1 MLRGFEKIKTSI
13 NFSGFKLFSQDEKKK
28 NRPNKKRMDL
38 KINIYFLCQIQF
50 LPRWVH
56 DQRCSRLDQYPD
68 DAKSSLTLLPS

>member
-38 KINIYFLCQIQF
+38 NSTFLF
-50 LPRWVH
+50 FVKFNFY
-56 DQRCSRLDQYPD
+56 LDGFMIR
-68 DAKSSLTLLPS
+68 DAQDLIGIRMTQSQV